1 MTKGRLG
8 ALALLVCCATPGLG
22 WAQESAGQVAGTAV
36 EYPDGASESSVR
48 AGTRGE
54 PSVFSSVGDQS
65 GSGVGTAAVPAL
77 RTVKRADFNSDVYY
91 KNKVEFS
98 LESGA
103 LPINLPF
110 IFDAFVGGD
119 YSASPQHYTL
129 VPVFPS
135 LRWQMGDVH
144 GPWLLRGNTDMTFT
158 LSVTAIPRGPETLYD
173 AFDLG
178 FRRNFVQP
186 NWRVAPYFE
195 ARIGAGFL
203 NAQEP
208 YGNTFTQ
215 TVLGNGFAQ
224 GQDFTFTMMVGSG
237 FRYNFNGRYSMAIGA
252 TYFHVSNA
260 YLSEPKYDDNG
271 INVCGPLIGFNVRL
285 SKPRE

>member
-1 MTKGRLG
+1 MIMDKRSLG
-8 ALALLVCCATPGLG
+8 PLALLVCLASPGMCR
-22 WAQESAGQVAGTAV
+22 AQDLAGQPVGAVSGAAPGAPSSASLAADVAAN
-36 EYPDGASESSVR
+36 A
-48 AGTRGE
+48 AGSADLAGQA
-54 PSVFSSVGDQS
+54 PLL
-65 GSGVGTAAVPAL
+65 P
-77 RTVKRADFNSDVYY
+77 KRPDFNSDVYY
-91 KNKVEFS
+91 RNKVEFS
-98 LESGA
+98 LESGV

-119 YSASPQHYTL
+119 YSLSPQHYTL

-144 GPWLLRGNTDMTFT
+144 GPWFLRGNTDMTFT
-158 LSVTAIPRGPETLYD
+158 LSVTAIPRGPEKLYD

-178 FRRNFVQP
+178 FRRNFVQR

-195 ARIGAGFL
+195 VRIGAGFL
-203 NAQEP
+203 DAQEP

-215 TVLGNGFAQ
+215 GVLGNGFAQ